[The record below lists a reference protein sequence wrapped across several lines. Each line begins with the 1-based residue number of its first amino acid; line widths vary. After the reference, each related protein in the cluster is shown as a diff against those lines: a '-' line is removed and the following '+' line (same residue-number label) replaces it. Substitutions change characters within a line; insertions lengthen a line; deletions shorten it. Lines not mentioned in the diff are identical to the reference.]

1 MRSGWGVVR
10 REKGKDDRRRYRFMV
25 ISVLNYWGWELTSIG
40 ESSGVA
46 WHCGT
51 GHKSSLQG
59 KGKVMIRLI
68 TCVSQVD

>member
-1 MRSGWGVVR
+1 
-10 REKGKDDRRRYRFMV
+10 MV
-25 ISVLNYWGWELTSIG
+25 ISVLNYRGWELTSIG